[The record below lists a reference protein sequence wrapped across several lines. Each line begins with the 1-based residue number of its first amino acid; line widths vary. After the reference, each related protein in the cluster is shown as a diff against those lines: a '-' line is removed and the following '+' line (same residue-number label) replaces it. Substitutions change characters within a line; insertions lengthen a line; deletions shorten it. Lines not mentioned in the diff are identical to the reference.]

1 MQAAI
6 SLRDTHSLGLGK
18 VYSSQALI
26 DFLNLIETY
35 RTRHLL
41 KTSIVQTA
49 TVYIYKFTRNRWFAH
64 GWKTELS

>member
-6 SLRDTHSLGLGK
+6 LLRDTHSLGLRK
-18 VYSSQALI
+18 VYSFQALI

-64 GWKTELS
+64 GRKTELS